1 MDILRASAIDTV
13 LVCGLITS
21 VCVQHSAFGVF
32 EAGYR
37 TLLVEDACGDRG
49 RARHEAALALYGGY
63 MYELITSE
71 ELADPV
77 RGMRMAK
84 PVWITMNDVKAKSD
98 HVVSRDSSTGSLL
111 DAAGAGGSLIV
122 DSAIVGTE
130 RNKKKRKVSADTT
143 TVLNEQVLHCI
154 DIDRSTCSGAEEVE
168 HQSIH
173 DGIKKDAANQI
184 ETDSI
189 IIVTA

>member
-111 DAAGAGGSLIV
+111 DAGTAGGSLIV
-122 DSAIVGTE
+122 DSDIVGTE
-130 RNKKKRKVSADTT
+130 RSKKKRKVSADT